1 MIKLKPNISKIG
13 DAMGSIIST
22 FNKNG
27 SLTLACTLTAATLAI
42 TACGEKPSKPPLPK
56 TEPANLFQQQHTAL
70 EQARKVGQTGV
81 KNAEDL
87 KQNVEQQTK

>member
-1 MIKLKPNISKIG
+1 
-13 DAMGSIIST
+13 MGSIVNT
-22 FNKNG
+22 FNKIG
-27 SLTLACTLTAATLAI
+27 SLTLACTLAATTLAI

-56 TEPANLFQQQHTAL
+56 TEPAQLFQQQHTAL
-70 EQARKVGQTGV
+70 EQAKKAEQTGE

>member
-1 MIKLKPNISKIG
+1 
-13 DAMGSIIST
+13 MGSIVNIFKKIRRLALVST
-22 FNKNG
+22 FG
-27 SLTLACTLTAATLAI
+27 AATLAI

-70 EQARKVGQTGV
+70 EQAKKVGQTGV

>member
-1 MIKLKPNISKIG
+1 MESIVNTFKKIR
-13 DAMGSIIST
+13 
-22 FNKNG
+22 
-27 SLTLACTLTAATLAI
+27 SLTLVCTLSAATLTI

-56 TEPANLFQQQHTAL
+56 TEPAKLFQQQHTEL
-70 EQARKVGQTGV
+70 EQAKKVGQTGI

>member
-1 MIKLKPNISKIG
+1 
-13 DAMGSIIST
+13 MGSIVNT
-22 FNKNG
+22 FKKIRK
-27 SLTLACTLTAATLAI
+27 LTLVCTLSAATLAI

-70 EQARKVGQTGV
+70 EQAKKAGQAGI

>member
-1 MIKLKPNISKIG
+1 MESVVNTFKKIRR
-13 DAMGSIIST
+13 
-22 FNKNG
+22 
-27 SLTLACTLTAATLAI
+27 LTLVYTLSAATLAI

-56 TEPANLFQQQHTAL
+56 TEPANLLQQQHTEL
-70 EQARKVGQTGV
+70 EQAKKVGQTGI